1 MKFGCL
7 SVRLPYACFVLNSVK
22 TLEMWWRPMLCGP
35 GIHYTMAVH
44 MAHRD
49 WEDVAWRE
57 LLEQRLGMSPTQIQ
71 ALLRD
76 GVKFSHG
83 VAV

>member
-1 MKFGCL
+1 M
-7 SVRLPYACFVLNSVK
+7 
-22 TLEMWWRPMLCGP
+22 EMPWQPMLHGHQ
-35 GIHYTMAVH
+35 HYTLAIH

-49 WEDVAWRE
+49 WEDVAWQE

-83 VAV
+83 VIVGK

>member
-1 MKFGCL
+1 M
-7 SVRLPYACFVLNSVK
+7 
-22 TLEMWWRPMLCGP
+22 EMPWQPMLRGHQ
-35 GIHYTMAVH
+35 HYTLAIH

-49 WEDVAWRE
+49 WEDLAWWE

-83 VAV
+83 VIVGK